1 MSRRAT
7 SETAFAGERRGLLRC
22 LVAAQLAAALA
33 APAGAETLKQ
43 ALARA
48 YVSNPVLASAR
59 ANQRATDENVT
70 IQRAAGL
77 PTANLNSTF
86 SENVLVPAGQ
96 FVVIPRSLSTQAQM
110 SVPIY
115 QGGAVKNAI
124 KAANSRVA
132 AGAETLRATES
143 SVFSQVVAAYIDVLR
158 DTAIVEFNKANLNNL
173 DVNLQATRDRFEVG
187 DLTRTDVAQSEARLS
202 QAQAD
207 LRNAEAILI
216 GSKER
221 YVQQVGAAPD
231 ALQLPPPLA
240 GLPDDVDAALNVAL
254 EGNPDILAAKKVAE
268 ATGFDVKAARAGR
281 LPTISGFGNFNRN
294 DNFGGAVASVPV
306 DIPSTQESASI
317 GAQLTIP
324 LFQGGRP
331 AAQIRQAQA
340 RQQAALEDYIAAER
354 SVVQQVRAAYAAW
367 KASLDV
373 ILSAE
378 AAIEANALSLEG
390 VRVEASVGNRTVIEV
405 LNAEQELI
413 NSRVQLVTAQ
423 RNAYVAAFTLL
434 AAMGDAEARD
444 LALED
449 VEYYDSSENF
459 QRVRG
464 DFFDWSGRSAPAVES
479 TSTKG
484 IPAQDAAVQG
494 PALPANR

>member
-1 MSRRAT
+1 MSRRR
-7 SETAFAGERRGLLRC
+7 GPGGCRRF
-22 LVAAQLAAALA
+22 
-33 APAGAETLKQ
+33 P
-43 ALARA
+43 
-48 YVSNPVLASAR
+48 ASATLT
-59 ANQRATDENVT
+59 ATT
-70 IQRAAGL
+70 ILAG
-77 PTANLNSTF
+77 PSPRCRSTF
-86 SENVLVPAGQ
+86 
-96 FVVIPRSLSTQAQM
+96 PRRR
-110 SVPIY
+110 
-115 QGGAVKNAI
+115 K
-124 KAANSRVA
+124 
-132 AGAETLRATES
+132 
-143 SVFSQVVAAYIDVLR
+143 
-158 DTAIVEFNKANLNNL
+158 
-173 DVNLQATRDRFEVG
+173 
-187 DLTRTDVAQSEARLS
+187 
-202 QAQAD
+202 
-207 LRNAEAILI
+207 
-216 GSKER
+216 
-221 YVQQVGAAPD
+221 
-231 ALQLPPPLA
+231 
-240 GLPDDVDAALNVAL
+240 
-254 EGNPDILAAKKVAE
+254 
-268 ATGFDVKAARAGR
+268 
-281 LPTISGFGNFNRN
+281 
-294 DNFGGAVASVPV
+294 
-306 DIPSTQESASI
+306 SASI